1 MQVTLSSSNM
11 YTYLHLPTFTSSCSP
26 DNIYNS
32 HQASCKKVHH
42 PTMELFCC
50 SAANRETNTSWNY
63 ADVCVVDF
71 KDMMNTSEEMC
82 LSMMFNIKKDMRNDC
97 FTVISLMSLSVY
109 VWMHV
114 CISLNSIAKDMGR
127 EEQKCVARVDDTI
140 S

>member
-1 MQVTLSSSNM
+1 M
-11 YTYLHLPTFTSSCSP
+11 Y
-26 DNIYNS
+26 
-32 HQASCKKVHH
+32 
-42 PTMELFCC
+42 
-50 SAANRETNTSWNY
+50 
-63 ADVCVVDF
+63 VCVVDF

-82 LSMMFNIKKDMRNDC
+82 LSMMFNIKKDIRNDC
-97 FTVISLMSLSVY
+97 FTVISLMSLSLCMY